1 MLSQPMFDDRA
12 LAKSFYEALVN
23 RFCSRFDS
31 HTRQIFSESIFGIAP
46 GPGGEKTLFIVAPS
60 VDIAQELLGDIDHII
75 AQVTDLMPGIEQTA
89 ICAMPPVSE
98 VEARTVTPHPEME
111 LTSPYGQLPP
121 QLMMGKIFRHQSV
134 MNE

>member
-60 VDIAQELLGDIDHII
+60 VDIAEELLGDIDHII
-75 AQVTDLMPGIEQTA
+75 AQVRDLMPGVDQTA
-89 ICAMPPVSE
+89 ICAMPPARE
-98 VEARTVTPHPEME
+98 VEAHPETE
-111 LTSPYGQLPP
+111 LNRPYGQLPP
-121 QLMMGKIFRHQSV
+121 KLMMGKIFRHQSV

>member
-31 HTRQIFSESIFGIAP
+31 HTREIFSESIFGIAP

-60 VDIAQELLGDIDHII
+60 VDVAQELLGNIDHII
-75 AQVTDLMPGIEQTA
+75 AQVTDMMPGVEQTA
-89 ICAMPPVSE
+89 ICAMPPQSE
-98 VEARTVTPHPEME
+98 AEAGTATPHPEME
-111 LTSPYGQLPP
+111 LTRPYGQLPP
-121 QLMMGKIFRHQSV
+121 KLMMGKIFRHQSV